1 MKTNSTPLRI
11 LVIDDEPIIRFV
23 LSMVFK
29 KNAIVKAVDSAEEA
43 IAELKS
49 QFYDLCFL
57 DIILPGMNGLEAMKI
72 INEISPKTK
81 VTIMTGNSLDES
93 MKTLIDDLAYEFI
106 EKPFELS
113 RIKEIAN
120 SVDGMLMEQQSQ

>member
-1 MKTNSTPLRI
+1 MKTNNTPLRV

-29 KNAIVKAVDSAEEA
+29 KNAIVKTVDSAEEA

-49 QFYDLCFL
+49 KFYDLCFL
-57 DIILPGMNGLEAMKI
+57 DIVLPGMNGLEAMKI
-72 INEISPKTK
+72 INKISPNTK

-120 SVDGMLMEQQSQ
+120 SVDGLVAEQQSH

>member
-1 MKTNSTPLRI
+1 MKTNNTPLRVM
-11 LVIDDEPIIRFV
+11 VIDDEPIIRFI

-29 KNAIVKAVDSAEEA
+29 KNAIVKTVDSAEEA

-57 DIILPGMNGLEAMKI
+57 DIVLPGMNGLEAMKI
-72 INEISPKTK
+72 INEISPNTK

-120 SVDGMLMEQQSQ
+120 SVDGLPAEQQSY